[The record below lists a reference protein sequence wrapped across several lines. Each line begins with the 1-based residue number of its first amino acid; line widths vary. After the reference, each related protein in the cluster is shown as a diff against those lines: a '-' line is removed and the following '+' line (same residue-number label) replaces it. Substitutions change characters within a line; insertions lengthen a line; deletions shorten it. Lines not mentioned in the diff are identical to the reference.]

1 MKALLICPADRPG
14 VARIADA
21 TPLAAAPLLG
31 KPLVEYWLE
40 ALVARGATHVIV
52 LAVDRPNHLR
62 QILADGARWGLRIDL
77 FPETR
82 ELTPT
87 EALTKYRRT
96 DDPDG
101 WLAEGAI
108 VIDHLPGRPD
118 LPLCESYAGWFAAA
132 RTWMPHALTP
142 ARIGAREVR
151 PGVRLGLRSR
161 ISPRARLTPPCWI
174 GEDVFIADD
183 AVIGPE
189 AMIDDRVV
197 VERGARIVRS
207 IVHPDTFVGRHVSLE
222 NSIAQ
227 GATVI
232 DWRSGSC
239 LRVPDA
245 FLLGPLDRT
254 SFTRRRTGLLA
265 RALAL
270 LALLVTAP
278 LALITV
284 LLSVLRVESP
294 LRIRLGVRPPEN
306 LRDRSPTTF
315 AYYELAS
322 GGYWVRRWPQ
332 FWSIVRGD
340 LAWVGNRPL
349 RPTEAFALVN
359 DFERLWLATPPG
371 LVSLADACGCPEG
384 VSAESCAHA
393 SFYATNASRRLDA
406 AILGRTVLR
415 AATTWPLRWSRRQ
428 DTAAPLPQ
436 LVPKQQG

>member
-14 VARIADA
+14 VARLADSC
-21 TPLAAAPLLG
+21 PLAAAPLLG
-31 KPLVEYWLE
+31 KPLIEYWLE
-40 ALVARGATHVIV
+40 ALVARGVTHVIV

-62 QILADGARWGLRIDL
+62 QLVGDGARWGLRVELI
-77 FPETR
+77 PETR
-82 ELTPT
+82 ELTPA
-87 EALTKYRRT
+87 EALAKYRSAEDT
-96 DDPDG
+96 A
-101 WLAEGAI
+101 WLAEAAT
-108 VIDHLPGRPD
+108 VVDYLPGRPD
-118 LPLCESYAGWFAAA
+118 LPLCESYAAWFAAA
-132 RTWMPHALTP
+132 RAWMPHALTP

-161 ISPRARLTPPCWI
+161 ISPRATVTPPCWI
-174 GEDVFIADD
+174 GEDVFIADG
-183 AVIGPE
+183 AVVGPE

-207 IVHPDTFVGRHVSLE
+207 VVHPDTFVGRHVSLE
-222 NSIAQ
+222 NSLAQ
-227 GATVI
+227 GATLI
-232 DWRSGSC
+232 DWRSGSY

-245 FLLGPLDRT
+245 FLLGPLDHAHF
-254 SFTRRRTGLLA
+254 SRRRASLLG
-265 RALAL
+265 RMLAV
-270 LALLVTAP
+270 LAAIVTAP
-278 LALITV
+278 VAMLAV
-284 LLSVLRVESP
+284 LLSLLRVESP

-306 LRDRSPTTF
+306 LRDRSSATF
-315 AYYELAS
+315 AYYELAA

-332 FWSIVRGD
+332 FWSVARGD

-406 AILGRTVLR
+406 VILGRTLLR
-415 AATTWPLRWSRRQ
+415 AATTWPLRWSRHQ
-428 DTAAPLPQ
+428 EVSAPLPQ